1 MSTTMETTPVP
12 GVFSRAETRTDVDLR
27 GTFPPFV
34 SREKHLDAFEELV
47 TRHSRGV
54 HRTLV
59 DIVRNVQEVQD
70 AFQGRIQAKV

>member
-1 MSTTMETTPVP
+1 METTPVP
-12 GVFSRAETRTDVDLR
+12 GVFCRAETRAKVGLG

-34 SREKHLDAFEELV
+34 SFEEHFAFEEPV

-59 DIVRNVQEVQD
+59 HVVGNVQEAQD

>member
-12 GVFSRAETRTDVDLR
+12 GVFSRAETRAELDLG
-27 GTFPPFV
+27 GTFPPFI
-34 SREKHLDAFEELV
+34 SFEE
-47 TRHSRGV
+47 

-59 DIVRNVQEVQD
+59 DLVGNVQEAQD

>member
-12 GVFSRAETRTDVDLR
+12 GVFSRAETRTEVDLG

-34 SREKHLDAFEELV
+34 SFEEHLDAFEELV

-59 DIVRNVQEVQD
+59 DVGNVQEAQD
-70 AFQGRIQAKV
+70 TFRGRIQAKV

>member
-12 GVFSRAETRTDVDLR
+12 GVFSRAETRTEVDLG

-34 SREKHLDAFEELV
+34 YFEEHLDAFEELD

-59 DIVRNVQEVQD
+59 DIVGNIQEAQD
-70 AFQGRIQAKV
+70 AFQDGIQAKV